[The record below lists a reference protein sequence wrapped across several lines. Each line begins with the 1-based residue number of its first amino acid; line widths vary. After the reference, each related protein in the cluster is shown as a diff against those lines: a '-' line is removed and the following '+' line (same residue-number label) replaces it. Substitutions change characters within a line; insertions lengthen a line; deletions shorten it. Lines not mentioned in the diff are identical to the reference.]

1 MLLEKLLK
9 NVRSM
14 SNKISVYGGTGFI
27 GESFCNLFSDQIV
40 KILRDSREPQSKNIL
55 YFISTTTNYNVFEDL
70 HVDINTNLNLLMKVL
85 EHCKSKDIVFNFVSS
100 GFVYGLDVIGAKETD
115 LPDPKGFY
123 SITKRTAE
131 QLLISFCETF
141 GCKYRIFRLANVYG
155 TDKTVSPRKNVLGHM
170 VNLLR
175 ENQDI
180 TLYDNGEYYRDYMHV
195 EDASR
200 AIKHIMDNGNL
211 NEIYNIGAGFP
222 ELYREI
228 ILMTRSML
236 GSKSNIISI
245 ETPEFYKRVQAKNF
259 TLNLDKLKSLGFEI
273 SIPFIDGL
281 DDLCFPEVYAK
292 L

>member
-1 MLLEKLLK
+1 
-9 NVRSM
+9 M

-40 KILRDSREPQSKNIL
+40 KIPRDSREPQSKNIL